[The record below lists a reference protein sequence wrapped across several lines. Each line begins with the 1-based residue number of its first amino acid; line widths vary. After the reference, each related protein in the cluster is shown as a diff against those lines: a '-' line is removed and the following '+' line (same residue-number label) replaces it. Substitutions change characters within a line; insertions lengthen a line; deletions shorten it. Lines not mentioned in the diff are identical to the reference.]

1 MGLSFH
7 DDNSMEASVGSLYFV
22 AADPNP
28 TPEDGSIGIIDLDEE
43 KQDTISDPVKWWP
56 RILCDDEL
64 LLWFTMT
71 SGSPPKGTGYENFE
85 CSHEINMSGSFR

>member
-28 TPEDGSIGIIDLDEE
+28 TPENGSIGIVDLDEE
-43 KQDTISDPVKWWP
+43 KQDTISDPVK
-56 RILCDDEL
+56 
-64 LLWFTMT
+64 
-71 SGSPPKGTGYENFE
+71 
-85 CSHEINMSGSFR
+85 